1 LAKRKATPAE
11 FVSRYGG
18 IYEHSP
24 WVAEQAYEEACAIS
38 DPDRLAEIFA
48 RHVDAADHDKKL
60 ALIRAHPD
68 LAGRAAVGAHAKGNR
83 LELEPDVGLRTAT
96 AGDHSLTDLT
106 PASKQE
112 QQSAGIDQC
121 TPEEYKQFHKLNRR
135 YKDKFGFPF
144 IMAVRGSNREEILRA
159 FAARLDND
167 SETELATAITEVHKI
182 ARLRLQANAR

>member
-11 FVSRYGG
+11 FLRRYGG

-24 WVAEQAYEEACAIS
+24 WVAEQTYEEAANIT

-48 RHVDAADHDKKL
+48 KHVNAAGEDKKL

-68 LAGRAAVGAHAKGNR
+68 LAGKAAVGAR
-83 LELEPDVGLRTAT
+83 Q
-96 AGDHSLTDLT
+96 AGDHPLTDLT
-106 PASKQE
+106 EASKQE
-112 QQSAGIDQC
+112 QQSAALDQC

-144 IMAVRGSNREEILRA
+144 IMAVRNSNREEILRA